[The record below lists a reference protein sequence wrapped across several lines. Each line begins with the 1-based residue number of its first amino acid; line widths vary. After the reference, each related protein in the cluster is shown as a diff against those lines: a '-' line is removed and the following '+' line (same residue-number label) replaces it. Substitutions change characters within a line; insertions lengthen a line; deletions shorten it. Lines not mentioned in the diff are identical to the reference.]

1 MAWHVIFSGVGGGAN
16 QVRSWQT
23 LLCYFLFVFF
33 SVSFNHPDHRMLGV
47 LSLVWPFFSPLC
59 TFCLDVTLSY
69 GFSVILCWHCCTR
82 SSLLPTGF
90 LCGEQG
96 QLFSCGLWTSH
107 CSGFSCCGA
116 RALGLWAS
124 VTAVHRLS
132 CPMAYGIFLDHQI
145 SNPCLPRWQVNS
157 FPPPGKS
164 SASSFFFL
172 KIIYIY
178 IFN

>member
-59 TFCLDVTLSY
+59 IFCLDVTLSY
-69 GFSVILCWHCCTR
+69 GFNVILCWHCCTR

-96 QLFSCGLWTSH
+96 QLLVVVYGLLIAVASLTVEHGLQACGL
-107 CSGFSCCGA
+107 
-116 RALGLWAS
+116 
-124 VTAVHRLS
+124 
-132 CPMAYGIFLDHQI
+132 Q
-145 SNPCLPRWQVNS
+145 
-157 FPPPGKS
+157 
-164 SASSFFFL
+164 
-172 KIIYIY
+172 
-178 IFN
+178 